1 MKRIFEVSP
10 WTITTHELNPADKR
24 LQESITSLGNEYMGM
39 RGMFEETYTGDS
51 LYIAKLSDDKITF
64 DVIGDRQIRLTREDN
79 QTRIVGVF
87 NNGTADLTVE
97 QPATILLKTNQ
108 SETQLAPNDF

>member
-1 MKRIFEVSP
+1 MQKLVQVRRQ
-10 WTITTHELNPADKR
+10 N
-24 LQESITSLGNEYMGM
+24 
-39 RGMFEETYTGDS
+39 
-51 LYIAKLSDDKITF
+51 IAKLSDDKITF
-64 DVIGDRQIRLTREDN
+64 DVIWDRQIRLTREDN

-108 SETQLAPNDF
+108 SETQLAPNDFIIWTEPVR